1 APNPDDGAFSIL
13 GGGLAQ
19 GATYPVPRFASS
31 GVTPQ
36 SIIGDMKFLQ
46 ASGAITLN
54 TNSLLA
60 KLNNALA
67 ERKSGKCGPAGN
79 VYAAFIHEVM
89 AQTGKGITPA
99 AAAILIADAQYLEAH
114 CP

>member
-1 APNPDDGAFSIL
+1 MP
-13 GGGLAQ
+13 
-19 GATYPVPRFASS
+19 AT
-31 GVTPQ
+31 TPQ
-36 SIIGDMKFLQ
+36 SIIHDVNQLQ

-60 KLNNALA
+60 GLNNALSD
-67 ERKSGKCGPAGN
+67 RNSGKCGPAGN
-79 VYAAFIHEVM
+79 AYSAFIKEVI
-89 AQTGKGITPA
+89 AQTGKGIIPA